1 MRNLNIP
8 VKAIDYVEID
18 EKAVRSYNAM
28 FANDL
33 EYKTQSVV
41 GWNLKPDILI
51 HGSPCQTVSIC
62 GGISPTGSP
71 KGADEGSGT
80 KSSLMWE
87 TIHIIQQM
95 RQWKPKVVIWEN
107 VKGIRYKGMKEN
119 FQRYLNEMDK
129 MGYTNSHKCLDARDF
144 GTPQA
149 RERVFTISCLNGK
162 CFDFDKLRHTK
173 MKPLDD
179 FLQDDVSNQYLVTQP
194 SILRAIGNKGSA
206 KRATVIKDFAW
217 SNDNSFVLTVKI
229 NEKLF
234 YKIVEDYQEKHH
246 VKDRSTIYPFSIW
259 GEFKINSL
267 KQYIKKYN
275 CKSLCRENF
284 EEQNHT
290 TASPEDYFIT
300 LKNESEAI
308 AEIWKKYNR

>member
-1 MRNLNIP
+1 
-8 VKAIDYVEID
+8 
-18 EKAVRSYNAM
+18 M

-62 GGISPTGSP
+62 GWISPTGSP

-95 RQWKPKVVIWEN
+95 GQWKPKVVIWEN

-144 GTPQA
+144 GIPQA

-179 FLQDDVSNQYLVTQP
+179 FLQDDVSDQYLVTQP

-206 KRATVIKDFAW
+206 KRATVIKDFAYTITERQDRCPAQIIDCG
-217 SNDNSFVLTVKI
+217 NGKYRFLT
-229 NEKLF
+229 ELECWRLF
-234 YKIVEDYQEKHH
+234 GYSDEDYYAAERANPKGNAIVNRTLYRQAGN
-246 VKDRSTIYPFSIW
+246 SIVVPIF
-259 GEFKINSL
+259 EAI
-267 KQYIKKYN
+267 
-275 CKSLCRENF
+275 F
-284 EEQNHT
+284 EELFRGIL
-290 TASPEDYFIT
+290 DV
-300 LKNESEAI
+300 
-308 AEIWKKYNR
+308 